1 MRKIWGILFLCLT
14 FMLVGCGK
22 EEKPQ
27 EAFDTYAK
35 AWNKQKF
42 AEMYDQLSEKAKK
55 DISKKEF
62 TEKYEKI
69 YSGIE
74 VKNLKVEAGEVK
86 EDKKDEG
93 PIPFKVSMD
102 TVGGKINFGHEAK
115 MVKEKDGDKESWK
128 VDWTPDFIFP
138 GMTKDSKVRM
148 QTTEPKRGEI
158 YDRNGKGLAT
168 NGKASEIG
176 LIPERLGDTAPQT
189 KETVAKLLNMS
200 VEEIDQK
207 LAAKWVKPGYL
218 VPIGILPEGATQNTY
233 IDLPGVSTKPVN
245 VRTYPLG
252 EAAAHLTGYIGKVNA
267 EDLKTL
273 QKKGYQADDPVGKA
287 GLEQVLEE
295 KLRGKKGGR
304 VFVEDAQGKE
314 IKNLAKTDAVD
325 GENVTLTI
333 DSAVQEKTY
342 NEMKG
347 EAGSSAAI
355 NPKSGETL
363 ALVSSPAYD
372 PNIIA
377 RGTSKAQREA
387 WSNDPKKPMT
397 NRFTQLSVPGS
408 VFKPITAAVGLETKT
423 IDPKEELKIE
433 GLKWTKDSSWG
444 NYYVT
449 RVKDANPI
457 DFDKAMKYSD
467 NIYFAQEALKIGKD
481 KFMSEAKKFGFDE
494 KLPIEYGFPASKIAN
509 DGIKNDIQMADT
521 GYGQGQVLM
530 TPLHLALTYAP
541 IVNDGNIPSP
551 YIIKTDKQ
559 PKVWKENVIS
569 KGNQD
574 ILKTAMTKVIND
586 PDGTG
591 KIAKIDGMTLAG
603 KTGTAEL
610 KVSKEAE
617 GKELGWFAAFDLNSP
632 DMVITM
638 MIEDVKGRGGSN
650 IPAEKVKH
658 VFQK

>member
-1 MRKIWGILFLCLT
+1 MKKIWGLLLLCVALV
-14 FMLVGCGK
+14 LVGCGK

-27 EAFDTYAK
+27 QAFDTYAK

-42 AEMYDQLSEKAKK
+42 ADMYDQLSENAKK
-55 DISKKEF
+55 TISKKEF

-69 YSGIE
+69 YAGIE
-74 VKNLKVEAGEVK
+74 VKNLKVETGDVKDDK
-86 EDKKDEG
+86 EDKG
-93 PIPFKVSMD
+93 PVPFKVSMD
-102 TVGGKINFGHEAK
+102 TVGGNISFAHEAK

-128 VDWTPDFIFP
+128 IDWTPDFIFP
-138 GMTKDSKVRM
+138 SMTKDSKIRM
-148 QTTEPKRGEI
+148 QTKQPKRGEI

-176 LIPERLGDTAPQT
+176 IIPEKLGDAAPQT
-189 KETVAKLLNMS
+189 KEAVAKLLNMS

-207 LAAKWVKPGYL
+207 LAAKWVKPNYL
-218 VPIGILPEGATQNTY
+218 VPIGILQEGTTQNAY
-233 IDLPGVSTKPVN
+233 IDLPGVSTRPVD

-252 EAAAHLTGYIGKVNA
+252 EAAAHLTGYMGKVNA

-273 QKKGYQADDPVGKA
+273 EKKGYQADDPVGKA
-287 GLEQVLEE
+287 GLEQVFEE

-304 VFVEDAQGKE
+304 VFIEDAQGKE

-325 GENVTLTI
+325 GENVNLTI
-333 DSAVQEKTY
+333 DSAVQEKIY

-347 EAGSSAAI
+347 EAGSSAAV
-355 NPKSGETL
+355 NPKNGETI
-363 ALVSSPAYD
+363 ALVSSPAYN
-372 PNIIA
+372 PNIIV

-387 WSNDPKKPMT
+387 WDKDLKKPMT

-408 VFKPITAAVGLETKT
+408 VFKPITGAIGLETKT

-433 GLKWTKDSSWG
+433 GLQWTKDSSWG

-467 NIYFAQEALKIGKD
+467 NIYFAQEAIKIGKD

-494 KLPIEYGFPASKIAN
+494 KLPIEYGFPASKIAK

-541 IVNDGNIPSP
+541 IVNEGNIPSP
-551 YIIKTDKQ
+551 HLIKTDNQ
-559 PKVWKENVIS
+559 PKPWKENVIS

-574 ILKTAMTKVIND
+574 ILKTALTKVIND
-586 PDGTG
+586 SDGTG
-591 KIAKIDGMTLAG
+591 KVAKIDGMTLAG

-617 GKELGWFAAFDLNSP
+617 GKELGWFTAFDLNSP
-632 DMVITM
+632 DMIVTM

-650 IPAEKVKH
+650 VPSEKVKH